1 MAISIYSPL
10 GVQKYPVKLYACIAL
25 TVLCWGYSPIGVHSA
40 LMAYRPEQ
48 IALLRFLLAS
58 LFLLVLVAKKGIQPL
73 KIKDLPALSILGIFS
88 VTLHHLLINAGQ
100 QYVSAVASS
109 ILSQSIPLF
118 TLLISAF
125 VLKQRIQ
132 LKQWGCILL
141 GLVGAVLVITADRGV
156 EPPTPSLYSL
166 FIVLAA
172 VAWAIYFNLYKKF
185 ALNYDVLSMMC
196 YVIWLGTLP
205 LLLFSPHLPQA
216 VMAASW
222 QANLSIVLLGIFPS
236 ALAHVLWGSVLKTLP
251 LTQASSFLYCTPL
264 VAIALGL
271 IMTGERP
278 SLGVLIGG
286 AIIIMSL
293 IIMNYIK
300 K

>member
-48 IALLRFLLAS
+48 IALLRFILAS

-73 KIKDLPALSILGIFS
+73 KIKDLPALGILGIFS

-156 EPPTPSLYSL
+156 EPPSLYSL

-205 LLLFSPHLPQA
+205 LLLFSSHLPQA

-286 AIIIMSL
+286 AVIIMSL

>member
-1 MAISIYSPL
+1 MAISLYSPL
-10 GVQKYPVKLYACIAL
+10 RVQKYLVKLYACIAL

-48 IALLRFLLAS
+48 IALLRFILAS

-73 KIKDLPALSILGIFS
+73 KIKDLPALGILGIFS

-141 GLVGAVLVITADRGV
+141 GLVGAILVITADRGV
-156 EPPTPSLYSL
+156 EPPSLYSL

-185 ALNYDVLSMMC
+185 ALNYDVISMMC

-286 AIIIMSL
+286 TVIIMSL

>member
-1 MAISIYSPL
+1 M
-10 GVQKYPVKLYACIAL
+10 
-25 TVLCWGYSPIGVHSA
+25 
-40 LMAYRPEQ
+40 
-48 IALLRFLLAS
+48 
-58 LFLLVLVAKKGIQPL
+58 
-73 KIKDLPALSILGIFS
+73 
-88 VTLHHLLINAGQ
+88 
-100 QYVSAVASS
+100 SAVASS

-156 EPPTPSLYSL
+156 EPPSLYSL

-216 VMAASW
+216 VMDASW

-264 VAIALGL
+264 VAIVLGL

>member
-10 GVQKYPVKLYACIAL
+10 EVQKYPVKLYTCIAL

-48 IALLRFLLAS
+48 IALLRFILAS

-73 KIKDLPALSILGIFS
+73 KIKDLPALGILGIFS

-156 EPPTPSLYSL
+156 EPPSLYSL

-286 AIIIMSL
+286 TVIIMSL

>member
-1 MAISIYSPL
+1 MAISLYSPL

-40 LMAYRPEQ
+40 LMVYRPEQ
-48 IALLRFLLAS
+48 IALLRFILAS

-73 KIKDLPALSILGIFS
+73 KIKDLPALGILGIFS

-156 EPPTPSLYSL
+156 ELPSLYSL

-205 LLLFSPHLPQA
+205 LLLFSPHLPQV

-264 VAIALGL
+264 VAIVLGL

-286 AIIIMSL
+286 AIIIISL